1 MHQGEQGGRRK
12 DAGVRS
18 LRENTV
24 FCYLDGNS
32 RVCITS
38 AGHRSFLWVGEEA
51 SFTDRDLAWGLLLH
65 LQCGAY
71 LAITSLPKQHANDL
85 VYCLNSVRLRC
96 DSVLLLHHSIDHN
109 ILPSHVSFP
118 NVYTNSSDSYC

>member
-1 MHQGEQGGRRK
+1 VHRFESHLIFCFVLTLANFLGHLSKLLLISMHQGEQGGRRK
-12 DAGVRS
+12 DAGVRC

-51 SFTDRDLAWGLLLH
+51 SFTDRD
-65 LQCGAY
+65 
-71 LAITSLPKQHANDL
+71 
-85 VYCLNSVRLRC
+85 
-96 DSVLLLHHSIDHN
+96 
-109 ILPSHVSFP
+109 
-118 NVYTNSSDSYC
+118 

>member
-12 DAGVRS
+12 DAGVRC

-51 SFTDRDLAWGLLLH
+51 SFTDRD
-65 LQCGAY
+65 
-71 LAITSLPKQHANDL
+71 
-85 VYCLNSVRLRC
+85 
-96 DSVLLLHHSIDHN
+96 
-109 ILPSHVSFP
+109 
-118 NVYTNSSDSYC
+118 